1 MHLNR
6 PRGALRRVGVWVV
19 FSLLA
24 IPVFVEPQAA
34 VAQVSGI
41 QRGGGV
47 DRPFV
52 TVRKRLATRV
62 VARPQPKPPKGMPEP
77 AGAAMTIS
85 ADAKKHYDAG
95 RSAYDRNNFDVAIK
109 EFEAAIRLESRF
121 VDAIID
127 LGDAYF
133 DSASMEEAV
142 DAYQRALV
150 VDKGNLDAQ
159 FRLGRA
165 SYARRDYDTAL
176 KAYND
181 VLQSK
186 PNDPEAIYNIAL
198 TNKALKRYEAAIPFF
213 EKSIA
218 ARAKPFPEARI
229 NLSRCYYELG
239 KLPEAEA
246 AARMAID
253 EIGPDLEESANAHYA
268 LATALA
274 KKPDLPGA
282 TDAIAK
288 AIAVCQKCPP
298 DMLSRFYLPLAQ
310 VQESRGNRTQ
320 AADAYERFLQL
331 APFLPEYQIQ
341 EYRERISKLR
351 APR

>member
-1 MHLNR
+1 MYLIR
-6 PRGALRRVGVWVV
+6 PSGARRLAGAWV
-19 FSLLA
+19 
-24 IPVFVEPQAA
+24 AA
-34 VAQVSGI
+34 VLLGASFLAEPRAAAQVSGI
-41 QRGGGV
+41 ERGGGV

-52 TVRKRLATRV
+52 TVRKRMATRV
-62 VARPQPKPPKGMPEP
+62 VAKPQPKNPRVPEP
-77 AGAAMTIS
+77 VVGAAMTIS
-85 ADAKKHYDAG
+85 ADAKKRYDAG
-95 RSAYDRNNFDVAIK
+95 RAAYDRNDFAAAIR

-133 DSASMEEAV
+133 DSASVEEAV

-150 VDKGNLDAQ
+150 VDRGNLDAQ

-176 KAYND
+176 KSYND
-181 VLQSK
+181 VLKSR
-186 PNDPEAIYNIAL
+186 PDDPEAIYNIAL
-198 TNKALKRYEAAIPFF
+198 TNKALKRYDAAIPYF

-246 AARMAID
+246 SARKAID
-253 EIGPDLEESANAHYA
+253 EIGADLEESANAHYA

-282 TDAIAK
+282 TESIEK

-310 VQESRGNRTQ
+310 VQESRGNRAQ

-341 EYRERISKLR
+341 EYRDRIGRLR